1 MTVIQAAL
9 LGLIQ
14 GLTEF
19 LPVSSSGH
27 LVIAQHFLNVTNDGG
42 LFFEVLV
49 HCATL
54 VAVVAV
60 YWQDL
65 LELVRK
71 PFQKY
76 TYLLIAGTIPT
87 GIIGL
92 TFKDTFEALFHSV
105 TTVGY
110 MLLVTGVILLIAEY
124 VSRTVF
130 SSNKF
135 NYWQAIVVGLAQGL
149 AITPGI
155 SRSGTTIA
163 MGLLVGLDRPQ
174 AARFSFLLSIPAIV
188 GASILEGKDIVLAQA
203 ISPDLILPYIVGA
216 IVAGVSGYFAI
227 KLLLGILNRG
237 KLYYFTIYCWV
248 LGVATILFG

>member
-1 MTVIQAAL
+1 MTVIQAVF
-9 LGLIQ
+9 LGLLQ

-19 LPVSSSGH
+19 LPISSSGH
-27 LVIAQHFLNVTNDGG
+27 LVIAQHFLNVNDGG
-42 LFFEVLV
+42 LFFEVLL

-54 VAVVAV
+54 VAVIAA

-65 LELVRK
+65 RELLKK

-92 TFKDTFEALFHSV
+92 ASRDDFEVLFSSV
-105 TTVGY
+105 RTVGY

-124 VSRTVF
+124 VSRNIF
-130 SSNKF
+130 PSSRF
-135 NYWQAIVVGLAQGL
+135 RYWQAIVIGLAQGL

-163 MGLLVGLDRPQ
+163 AGMLLGLKREE
-174 AARFSFLLSIPAIV
+174 AARFSFLMSIPAIL
-188 GASILEGKDIVLAQA
+188 GAAILEGKDIVFTQHIDPSLF
-203 ISPDLILPYIVGA
+203 LPYLLGA
-216 IVAGVSGYFAI
+216 ITAGIFGYLSI

-237 KLYYFTIYCWV
+237 KLYYFSFYCWIV
-248 LGVATILFG
+248 GILTLVFA